1 MFSETHRLVNYRSIL
16 EMYLESAYFAHEF
29 ERFRDRHIGFCS
41 RNGRQYEFRSDS
53 YAVYSQKIG
62 MQAIGAALLH
72 KMTDELIGKYFNSG
86 YSTKQL
92 FAILM
97 AQLMDM
103 DSAQLAQLEDQR
115 CSFCSEALLS
125 QFMHGAQAEEVAQI
139 LGLQIS
145 DAEKENRIRALHGK
159 ETYKLAASY
168 FYKGKIKTAYVDARR
183 MPNGDFVDSHGNTYK
198 KQKEEYNNTA
208 WRMLR

>member
-1 MFSETHRLVNYRSIL
+1 MFSETHRPVNYRSIL
-16 EMYLESAYFAHEF
+16 EIYLESAYFTREF
-29 ERFRDRHIGFCS
+29 EKFRSRHIGFCF
-41 RNGRQYEFRSDS
+41 RNGKQYTFQSYS
-53 YAVYSQKIG
+53 YATYSQKIG
-62 MQAIGAALLH
+62 TQAIGASLSC

-125 QFMHGAQAEEVAQI
+125 QFMHKLKKSHKFLVCKYRMQKRRTAFGRCM
-139 LGLQIS
+139 
-145 DAEKENRIRALHGK
+145 EKKHTSWLH
-159 ETYKLAASY
+159 LI
-168 FYKGKIKTAYVDARR
+168 FIKAKSRQH
-183 MPNGDFVDSHGNTYK
+183 M
-198 KQKEEYNNTA
+198 
-208 WRMLR
+208 

>member
-1 MFSETHRLVNYRSIL
+1 MFSETHRPVNYRSIL
-16 EMYLESAYFAHEF
+16 EIYLESAYFTREF
-29 ERFRDRHIGFCS
+29 EKFRSRHIGFCF
-41 RNGRQYEFRSDS
+41 RNGKQYTFQSYS
-53 YAVYSQKIG
+53 YATYSQKIG
-62 MQAIGAALLH
+62 TQAIGASLSC

-168 FYKGKIKTAYVDARR
+168 FYKGKIKTASVDARR
-183 MPNGDFVDSHGNTYK
+183 MPNGEFVDSHGNTYK

>member
-1 MFSETHRLVNYRSIL
+1 VNLKNSAAGILV
-16 EMYLESAYFAHEF
+16 SAFG
-29 ERFRDRHIGFCS
+29 DGK
-41 RNGRQYEFRSDS
+41 QYAFQSYS
-53 YAVYSQKIG
+53 YATYSQKIG

-115 CSFCSEALLS
+115 CSFCSEVLFT
-125 QFMHGAQAEEVAQI
+125 QFMRGVQAEEVAQI

-145 DAEKENRIRALHGK
+145 DTEKENHIRALHGK
-159 ETYKLAASY
+159 RNIQADCILFS
-168 FYKGKIKTAYVDARR
+168 
-183 MPNGDFVDSHGNTYK
+183 
-198 KQKEEYNNTA
+198 
-208 WRMLR
+208 

>member
-16 EMYLESAYFAHEF
+16 AIYLESAYFTCEF
-29 ERFRDRHIGFCS
+29 EKFRSRHLGFCS

-62 MQAIGAALLH
+62 AQAIDAALSH

-97 AQLMDM
+97 GQFMEM
-103 DSAQLAQLEDQR
+103 DSAQLGLLENQC
-115 CSFCSEALLS
+115 CSFCSETLLT
-125 QFMHGAQAEEVAQI
+125 QFMRGVQAEETAQI
-139 LGLQIS
+139 LGMQIS
-145 DAEKENRIRALHGK
+145 DAEKENRIRALHGT
-159 ETYKLAASY
+159 ETYQLAASY
-168 FYKGKIKTAYVDARR
+168 FYKGKIKKACVDARR
-183 MPNGDFVDSHGNTYK
+183 MSDGSFLDNNGAVYESLK
-198 KQKEEYNNTA
+198 
-208 WRMLR
+208 